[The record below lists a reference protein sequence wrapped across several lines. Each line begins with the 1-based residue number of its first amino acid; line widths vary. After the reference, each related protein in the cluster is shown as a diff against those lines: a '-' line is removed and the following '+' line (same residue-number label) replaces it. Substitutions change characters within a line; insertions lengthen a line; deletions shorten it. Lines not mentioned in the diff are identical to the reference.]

1 MPVLP
6 SVATKRI
13 SQKEFGDLA
22 YEVLSHV
29 FEIHGEFGRFFDESV
44 YKKELAARLKEVL
57 LEVAVTVVHGTFSK
71 TFYADVLVGGGGLF
85 EFKAADAIHPRHR
98 AQAIHYLH
106 LLDLGHGKIIN
117 VRTEQVKHEFVNCQ
131 QRLCQL
137 TTPQIHD
144 GSWDASLPQADTLRA
159 IVMNLVADWGTGLDV
174 TLYEEAVTHF
184 LGGETVV
191 NVCVPVSG
199 QSGLLGSQPM
209 RLASPAVA
217 FKITTHSKPDAMFR
231 THSER
236 LLRHTPLKAL
246 QWINIVNQQV
256 SFTTIHS

>member
-1 MPVLP
+1 
-6 SVATKRI
+6 
-13 SQKEFGDLA
+13 
-22 YEVLSHV
+22 
-29 FEIHGEFGRFFDESV
+29 
-44 YKKELAARLKEVL
+44 
-57 LEVAVTVVHGTFSK
+57 
-71 TFYADVLVGGGGLF
+71 
-85 EFKAADAIHPRHR
+85 
-98 AQAIHYLH
+98 
-106 LLDLGHGKIIN
+106 
-117 VRTEQVKHEFVNCQ
+117 
-131 QRLCQL
+131 
-137 TTPQIHD
+137 
-144 GSWDASLPQADTLRA
+144 
-159 IVMNLVADWGTGLDV
+159 MNLVADWGTGLDV